1 MNITMRSLGRGL
13 SWTLLAALLAA
24 NLVVGARLYARE
36 AKGADR
42 ESAFEKMTLF
52 TRVLEQIRAAY
63 VDPEKV
69 SYKGLIY
76 GALRGMLQS
85 LDTHSQFMDPET
97 YQDMKNDTL
106 GQFGGLGIVVGLK
119 DGFPTVIAPMEDTPG
134 FKAGLLS
141 GDRIIEVDGKPTEN
155 LALQDIV
162 KKLRGLPGTKVIL
175 RILRPK
181 TQVLKTIEL
190 TRAEINVPS
199 VKDAQLLAEGIGYV
213 RITTFSERAA
223 EDLQRALD
231 ELTKKGLRAL
241 VLDLRNNPG
250 GLLNAAV
257 EVSQKFLRRGDLIVF
272 TRGRNEKQQLTEK
285 AGGRIHYTDF
295 PIAILV
301 NGGSASA
308 SEIVAGALQDQGRAI
323 LVGEKTF
330 GKGSVQTVIGLDDG
344 SAIRLTTAKY
354 YTPSQRVIHERG
366 IEPDVVVSMSPE
378 DWRRLWLQR
387 ARPKGAP
394 PPEEENGEEAKPVTD
409 VQLERAIAVLKGVM
423 IYQQHVHA
431 RLLPKQP

>member
-1 MNITMRSLGRGL
+1 MSTTIRTLGRGL
-13 SWTLLAALLAA
+13 SWALLVALLAA
-24 NLVVGARLYARE
+24 NLAVGARLYARE
-36 AKGADR
+36 TKGADH
-42 ESAFEKMTLF
+42 ESAYDKMTLF
-52 TRVLEQIRAAY
+52 TKVLEQVRASY
-63 VDPEKV
+63 VDPAKV
-69 SYKGLIY
+69 SYKDLIY

-85 LDTHSQFMDPET
+85 LDPHSQFMDAES
-97 YQDMKNDTL
+97 YQDMKDDTV
-106 GQFGGLGIVVGLK
+106 GQFGGLGIVVGMK

-141 GDRIIEVDGKPTEN
+141 GDRIIEIDGKSTEN
-155 LALQDIV
+155 LALPDVV
-162 KKLRGLPGTKVIL
+162 KKLRGAPGTKVTI

-181 TQVLKTIEL
+181 TQALKTIEL
-190 TRAEINVPS
+190 TRAEINVPN
-199 VKDAQLLAEGIGYV
+199 VKDAQLLADGIGYV
-213 RITTFSERAA
+213 RILTFSEHVAD
-223 EDLQRALD
+223 DLQKALD

-272 TRGRNEKQQLTEK
+272 TRGRNEKQQMTEK
-285 AGGRIHYTDF
+285 AYGRIHYTDF

-330 GKGSVQTVIGLDDG
+330 GKGSVQTVIAIGDG

-354 YTPSQRVIHERG
+354 YTPSQRVIHDRG
-366 IEPDVVVSMSPE
+366 IEPDVVVPMAPE

-394 PPEEENGEEAKPVTD
+394 PLEDENGEEIKPVTD
-409 VQLERAIAVLKGVM
+409 VQLDRAIAVLKGVM
-423 IYQQHVHA
+423 VYKQRERP
-431 RLLPKQP
+431 RLLTAQP

>member
-1 MNITMRSLGRGL
+1 MNKTTRTLGRGL
-13 SWTLLAALLAA
+13 SWALLAALLAA

-42 ESAFEKMTLF
+42 ESAYEKMTLF

-63 VDPEKV
+63 VDPSKV
-69 SYKGLIY
+69 SYKALMY

-85 LDTHSQFMDPET
+85 LDPHSQFMDPET
-97 YQDMKNDTL
+97 YQDMKDDTV

-119 DGFPTVIAPMEDTPG
+119 DGFPTVISPMEDTPG

-162 KKLRGLPGTKVIL
+162 KKLRGLPGTKVSL

-181 TQVLKTIEL
+181 TQALKTIEV

-199 VKDAQLLAEGIGYV
+199 VKDAQLLADGIGYV
-213 RITTFSERAA
+213 RVLTFSERAA
-223 EDLQRALD
+223 DDLQQALD
-231 ELTKKGLRAL
+231 GLTKKGLRAL

-257 EVSQKFLRRGDLIVF
+257 EISQKFLRRGDLIVI
-272 TRGRNEKQQLTEK
+272 TRGRNERQQLTEK

-330 GKGSVQTVIGLDDG
+330 GKGSVQTVMALDDG

-354 YTPSQRVIHERG
+354 YTPSRQVIHERG
-366 IEPDVVVSMSPE
+366 IEPDIVVPMSPE

-387 ARPKGAP
+387 ALPKGSP
-394 PPEEENGEEAKPVTD
+394 PLEDENGEEAKPVTD

-423 IYQQHVHA
+423 IYKQHERPRH
-431 RLLPKQP
+431 